1 MISPELLRR
10 YPFFAPF
17 NESQLQ
23 SIAML
28 SEEVHIDAGV
38 TLFEE
43 CHPANTFFILLEG
56 AVDLYYKSE
65 EQYHPKTKKEFS
77 VGEINPGEIVAVS
90 ALIEPFTLNATGK
103 TAKPSRLVKIEAQE
117 LRKMMNEDPQLG
129 YITMHQVAKAI
140 MERLAFTRVQ
150 LAAAWA

>member
-10 YPFFAPF
+10 YPFFAPY
-17 NESQLQ
+17 SDAQLRE
-23 SIAML
+23 IAML
-28 SEEVHIDAGV
+28 SDEITAEAGT

-43 CHPANTFFILLEG
+43 CQAADWFYLLIDG
-56 AVDLYYKSE
+56 GIDLYYKSE

-77 VGEINPGEIVAVS
+77 VGEINPGEVVAIS
-90 ALIEPFTLNATGK
+90 AMIDPYVLNATARVSK
-103 TAKPSRLVKIEAQE
+103 DSRLIKTDAKAFRA
-117 LRKMMNEDPQLG
+117 LFKKDPQLG
-129 YITMHQVAKAI
+129 YITMHQIAKST